1 MLRQW
6 IGRFAAFLLLLMAVL
21 IGCSTVPYTNRTR
34 LMMLPESEDSAL
46 GLAAYKEVLSQE
58 KILNHPEATRLV
70 LRVGRAIAQV
80 ADKPDFDWEFTVI
93 DDPDMVNAFALPG
106 GKVAVYS
113 GLFAVAVDEAGLAT
127 VIGHEIAHAL
137 ARHGAE
143 RMSQGMALQGLGA
156 GLSIATSG
164 QSAGVQQAVM
174 QAYGL
179 GAQVGVMLPFSRH
192 MESEADQIGL
202 MLMAKA
208 GYDPKASIGLW
219 ERMGAL
225 SDGQKPPEFL
235 STHPT
240 YDTRISQFSQW
251 MPEAEG
257 YYRIA
262 LRQPVERLPVF
273 KKTATK

>member
-1 MLRQW
+1 MWTRHW
-6 IGRFAAFLLLLMAVL
+6 RKYSALLILLVVV
-21 IGCSTVPYTNRTR
+21 GCTTVPYTNRSR
-34 LMMLPESEDSAL
+34 FMMMSEAEDSEL
-46 GLAAYKEVLSQE
+46 GLAAYQEVLSKE
-58 KILNHPEATRLV
+58 KILNHPESTRLV
-70 LRVGRAIAQV
+70 QRVGRAIAQV

-93 DDPDMVNAFALPG
+93 DDPATVNAFALPG

-113 GLFAVAVDEAGLAT
+113 GLFAVAQDEAGLAT
-127 VIGHEIAHAL
+127 VIGHEVAHAL

-143 RMSQGMALQGLGA
+143 RMSQGMGLQILGA
-156 GLSIATSG
+156 GVAIATSG

-192 MESEADQIGL
+192 MESEADYIGL

-208 GYDPKASIGLW
+208 GYDPSVSVGLW

-225 SDGQKPPEFL
+225 AEGQRPPEFL

-240 YDTRISQFSQW
+240 HDTRITQLRQW
-251 MPEAEG
+251 IPEAAEH
-257 YYRIA
+257 YRIA
-262 LRQPVERLPVF
+262 LHQPVERLPVF
-273 KKTATK
+273 QAK